1 MINAVRQMAAMS
13 AAARML
19 LAGHLYRKP
28 DDVLIAA
35 CAGVPGNVI
44 ELMMRDAAQK
54 RSTLLLIFSTVED
67 TPFLESI
74 MIVDASTETNQIN
87 ILGGKFVQK
96 ADGSFAVL
104 SINRDQPYEYSFSS
118 CGGRLERRAAS
129 HINARAVMELRG
141 LQALITKSGT
151 DACQAEARSASIRY
165 C

>member
-1 MINAVRQMAAMS
+1 MINAVTQMAAMA

-35 CAGVPGNVI
+35 CAGVPRNVI
-44 ELMMRDAAQK
+44 ELMMQEAAHK
-54 RSTLLLIFSTVED
+54 RSTLLLIFSTVEN
-67 TPFLESI
+67 TPFLERI
-74 MIVDASTETNQIN
+74 MIVDASTEANQIN
-87 ILGGKFVQK
+87 IAGGKFVQK

-104 SINRDQPYEYSFSS
+104 SVNRDQPYEYAFSR
-118 CGGRLERRAAS
+118 CGSRLQRLPVS
-129 HINARAVMELRG
+129 HIHDRAVMELRG

-151 DACQAEARSASIRY
+151 DACQTEARSASIRY